1 MGKKTVIIII
11 PYLSG
16 GGAERAAINLAENI
30 KNDYN
35 ISFILFDADKNS
47 YDFDKSIN
55 IINLN
60 IKSSKNVLGK
70 IKNTLKKYFEIKK
83 IKKHLK
89 VDVSISFLREPNF
102 INVITKQKNEKTI
115 VSIRNTM
122 SELDDSKMKKF
133 MTKFGGKKADKV
145 VAISKM
151 VKKDQIDKY
160 GVDENK
166 IEVIYNACNLDKVK
180 KMANEKIEDKKIN
193 EIIENNQGYIVMN
206 IGRLTY
212 QKGQDKLIR
221 AFKKVVKEVKN
232 AKLLIFG
239 KGELKE
245 ELQELIK
252 SLELENN
259 VILAGFY
266 DNPYKFLKKAK
277 IFAFSSMFEGLGN
290 ILLEAMACR
299 VPIISTDC
307 PYGPREII
315 APNSDLESHAENIE
329 EAEYGILVPVL
340 HNDKNKDK
348 LTKQEEIIAN
358 AIIKLL
364 KDNKKRKEYAE
375 KSAERI
381 KFFTMEKNKKEWED
395 LIEN

>member
-1 MGKKTVIIII
+1 M
-11 PYLSG
+11 
-16 GGAERAAINLAENI
+16 
-30 KNDYN
+30 
-35 ISFILFDADKNS
+35 
-47 YDFDKSIN
+47 
-55 IINLN
+55 
-60 IKSSKNVLGK
+60 
-70 IKNTLKKYFEIKK
+70 
-83 IKKHLK
+83 H
-89 VDVSISFLREPNF
+89 
-102 INVITKQKNEKTI
+102 
-115 VSIRNTM
+115 
-122 SELDDSKMKKF
+122 
-133 MTKFGGKKADKV
+133 
-145 VAISKM
+145 
-151 VKKDQIDKY
+151 
-160 GVDENK
+160 
-166 IEVIYNACNLDKVK
+166 
-180 KMANEKIEDKKIN
+180 EDKKIN

-266 DNPYKFLKKAK
+266 DNPYKFLKKAN

-299 VPIISTDC
+299 VPIISTGC